1 MLKKDTKK
9 EKKKVHQKTQEKRRI
24 FFLKE
29 SNTGTCIKIKS
40 DMKVCR
46 IVDLKYQCHMYLV
59 HTPVPSQE
67 IVHASKRVKVH
78 NLKVPMITYR
88 CKCDTEWECNLFL
101 YMLQLL
107 CISFK
112 VHFFLP

>member
-1 MLKKDTKK
+1 
-9 EKKKVHQKTQEKRRI
+9 
-24 FFLKE
+24 
-29 SNTGTCIKIKS
+29 
-40 DMKVCR
+40 MKVCR

-88 CKCDTEWECNLFL
+88 CKCDTEWECSLFL

-112 VHFFLP
+112 VHFFFTLGLLTSENKL

>member
-1 MLKKDTKK
+1 
-9 EKKKVHQKTQEKRRI
+9 
-24 FFLKE
+24 
-29 SNTGTCIKIKS
+29 
-40 DMKVCR
+40 MKVCR

-59 HTPVPSQE
+59 HTPVHSQE

-112 VHFFLP
+112 VHFFFTLGLLTSENKL